1 MQMKILVYG
10 AGVLGSYLAHV
21 LHRGG
26 NDVTLLARGKRLEKL
41 RKNGLVIRHYL
52 QFHTTVDQVGL
63 TDHFEKSDVY
73 DIVFVVMQR
82 QQLDGVL
89 PQICENEGC
98 GLFVLVGNN
107 ATAEETRLYI
117 EEHSGTPKRVV
128 FAFQS
133 SGGRRENGRVISIHF
148 AAPKL
153 EGSMTAGSL
162 GGDASWRPTLER
174 AFSKTSYRL
183 RISEHM
189 DAWLKCHAAFVLP
202 ICFACYA
209 ADGDL
214 RKIAGNRY
222 FLDRTIDAVQE
233 GYRVVEA
240 CGYPIEPKEDEDF
253 VTNHRLKCRLM
264 LRLMAATPIGKL
276 AASNHAMAAKA
287 EMRRLYDDFCS
298 LKQESGIDTPA
309 WDELAHHMI

>member
-26 NDVTLLARGKRLEKL
+26 NDVTLLARGSRLEEL
-41 RKNGLVIRHYL
+41 GKNGLVIRHYL

-63 TDHFEKSDVY
+63 TDHLGKGDDY

-82 QQLDGVL
+82 QQLDGIL
-89 PQICENEGC
+89 PQLCENESC

-107 ATAEETRLYI
+107 ATAEETRRTI
-117 EEHSGTPKRVV
+117 EERSGMPKRVI

-133 SGGRRENGRVISIHF
+133 TGGRRENGRVVSIHF

-153 EGSMTAGSL
+153 ESSMTAGSL
-162 GGDASWRPTLER
+162 GGDDSWRPTLEQ
-174 AFSKTSYRL
+174 AFAKTSYRL
-183 RISEHM
+183 RISENM

-209 ADGDL
+209 AGGDL

-240 CGYPIEPKEDEDF
+240 CGYPVEPKEDEDF

-264 LRLMAATPIGKL
+264 LRLMAATPVGRL
-276 AASNHAMAAKA
+276 AASDHAMAAKS
-287 EMRRLYDDFCS
+287 EMRRLYDDFRS
-298 LKQESGIDTPA
+298 LKRRAGIDTPA
-309 WDELAHHMI
+309 WDELSRYMI

>member
-1 MQMKILVYG
+1 MKILVYG

-21 LHRGG
+21 LRRGG
-26 NDVTLLARGKRLEKL
+26 NDVTLLARGSRLEEL

-52 QFHTTVDQVGL
+52 QFHTTIDQAGL
-63 TDHFEKSDVY
+63 TDQLSKNDVY

-89 PQICENEGC
+89 PQLCENEGC
-98 GLFVLVGNN
+98 GLFVLIGNN
-107 ATAEETRLYI
+107 ATAEETRRTI
-117 EEHSGTPKRVV
+117 DEHSRTPRRVI

-148 AAPKL
+148 ATPKL

-162 GGDASWRPTLER
+162 DGDDSWRPTLER
-174 AFSKTSYRL
+174 AFAKTSYRL
-183 RISEHM
+183 RISENM
-189 DAWLKCHAAFVLP
+189 DAWLKCHVAFVLP

-233 GYRVVEA
+233 GYRVVRA
-240 CGYPIEPKEDEDF
+240 CGYPVEPKEDEDL
-253 VTNHRLKCRLM
+253 VTSHRLKCRLM
-264 LRLMAATPIGKL
+264 LRLMAATPIGRL
-276 AASNHAMAAKA
+276 AASDHAMAAKA
-287 EMRRLYDDFCS
+287 EMRRLYDDFCN
-298 LKQESGIDTPA
+298 LKQKAGIDTPA
-309 WDELAHHMI
+309 WDELARYMI